1 MSLEVLQLGVFIVL
15 GGFETLKEIDLN
27 AIQELQ
33 QALDNLEFLRE
44 RDTAGLSFLFRLSVD
59 RFMNWRSLL
68 TTKPSLKHRPEN

>member
-1 MSLEVLQLGVFIVL
+1 MSFEVLRLGVFIVL